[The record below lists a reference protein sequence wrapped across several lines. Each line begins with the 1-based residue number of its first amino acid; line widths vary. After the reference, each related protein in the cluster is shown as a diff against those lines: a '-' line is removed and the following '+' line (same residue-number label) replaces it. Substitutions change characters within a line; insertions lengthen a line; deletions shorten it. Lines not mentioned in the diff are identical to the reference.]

1 MDLKEQFFRTAR
13 AKLNNVLDTIS
24 KIDEKGGL
32 GAIFEQEFP
41 EGFEQIGDEVG
52 THKPFTPPKSASEK
66 TLRDYYANLEV
77 EYGADM
83 TTVKT
88 SYRNLMRKYHPDKFA
103 HDENMQQ
110 LSTQLSQEIT
120 RAYQAIESY
129 WKTGKY

>member
-1 MDLKEQFFRTAR
+1 MDLKERLKRAAR
-13 AKLNNVLDTIS
+13 ANLNNVLDAI
-24 KIDEKGGL
+24 KEVEERGGL
-32 GAIFEQEFP
+32 GKIFEDGFP
-41 EGFEQIGDEVG
+41 EGFEQIGQATDQVQA
-52 THKPFTPPKSASEK
+52 PKAASDK

-83 TTVKT
+83 DTVKAA
-88 SYRNLMRKYHPDKFA
+88 YRNLMRKYHPDKFA

-129 WKTGKY
+129 WKHGKY